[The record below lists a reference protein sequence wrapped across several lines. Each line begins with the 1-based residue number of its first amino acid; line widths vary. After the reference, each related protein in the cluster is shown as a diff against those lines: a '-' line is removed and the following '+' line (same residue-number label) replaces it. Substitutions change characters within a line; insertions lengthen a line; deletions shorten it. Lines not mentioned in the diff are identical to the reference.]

1 MPAYV
6 FLLAAA
12 TLQQSAQEPAVR
24 PEEPV
29 RPVGENHITCWDGS
43 RATEFALCPKPAPNR
58 SRYLRPK
65 NNPGTWA
72 STNDYPSKAL
82 MELREGTTGF
92 RLTVGPN
99 GVATHCETTS
109 SSGWSDLDAA
119 TCSNVLRRAR
129 FDPAL
134 DQDGEPTTGFYSN
147 RVNWKIPSEP
157 SYAEQM
163 NFKHNAPVGEHYELS
178 ESDYPADALREGYQG
193 IVTVKVDV
201 NAKGKVEACRVDIS
215 AGSATLDAQ
224 SCALASGWKFTPGR
238 NNEGAAIAG
247 TAEFKFWWYRQY
259 RR

>member
-1 MPAYV
+1 
-6 FLLAAA
+6 
-12 TLQQSAQEPAVR
+12 
-24 PEEPV
+24 
-29 RPVGENHITCWDGS
+29 
-43 RATEFALCPKPAPNR
+43 
-58 SRYLRPK
+58 
-65 NNPGTWA
+65 
-72 STNDYPSKAL
+72 
-82 MELREGTTGF
+82 MELREGTVGF

-163 NFKHNAPVGEHYELS
+163 NFKHNAPVATFGEHYELS

-201 NAKGKVEACRVDIS
+201 NAKGKVDACRVDIS